1 MIDVKY
7 NEVKDRNSWIDGN
20 YLNATIC
27 VTEDCN
33 LRCTYCYMV
42 GKNNVNRMN
51 WETGKQI
58 IDFLLDNPYTS
69 EMSDSIM
76 LDFIGGEPLLE
87 MDLIDKMCDYFILR
101 MYSENHKWFPNYVFT
116 FSTNGVLYGKENVR
130 NYVNKHGEHC
140 AFSISIDGIKE
151 KHDMTRKKIDGSG
164 SYEDVIKNL
173 PMYLEENYNPSTKST
188 FASADL
194 PFLKD
199 SIIHL
204 WDMEEM
210 GEDYVS
216 GNPLEEGYADNAD
229 DGKTA
234 DTVSDQENILDEM
247 GITSQQEDMKNP
259 EASTENYGL
268 GEGGELVKGEEIEPT
283 QEQGNLSDLK
293 ENSVS
298 EVPAMEAENTGSSY
312 AEGMLDTDS
321 IPVES
326 ENGQEV
332 LTEADGALDYP
343 REEETATSVG
353 MDLDGGTIGESEMDL
368 EGVTSGSAGREYS
381 AQEVSG
387 GMETSGSGILNEI
400 GESGVSTSKG
410 ESVIPKF
417 SEETREHPTGDYLS
431 SQNEFGQGA
440 ERRISDV
447 PTTGEMETSDVL
459 GREMLIQGQN
469 LRESVL
475 PNEAE
480 RSLKLEDGIPEVP
493 KSRRELRQGY
503 DERKDW

>member
-164 SYEDVIKNL
+164 SYEDVIKN
-173 PMYLEENYNPSTKST
+173 
-188 FASADL
+188 
-194 PFLKD
+194 
-199 SIIHL
+199 
-204 WDMEEM
+204 
-210 GEDYVS
+210 GYV
-216 GNPLEEGYADNAD
+216 
-229 DGKTA
+229 T
-234 DTVSDQENILDEM
+234 T
-247 GITSQQEDMKNP
+247 
-259 EASTENYGL
+259 
-268 GEGGELVKGEEIEPT
+268 
-283 QEQGNLSDLK
+283 
-293 ENSVS
+293 NS
-298 EVPAMEAENTGSSY
+298 
-312 AEGMLDTDS
+312 
-321 IPVES
+321 
-326 ENGQEV
+326 
-332 LTEADGALDYP
+332 
-343 REEETATSVG
+343 
-353 MDLDGGTIGESEMDL
+353 
-368 EGVTSGSAGREYS
+368 
-381 AQEVSG
+381 
-387 GMETSGSGILNEI
+387 
-400 GESGVSTSKG
+400 
-410 ESVIPKF
+410 
-417 SEETREHPTGDYLS
+417 
-431 SQNEFGQGA
+431 
-440 ERRISDV
+440 
-447 PTTGEMETSDVL
+447 
-459 GREMLIQGQN
+459 
-469 LRESVL
+469 
-475 PNEAE
+475 
-480 RSLKLEDGIPEVP
+480 
-493 KSRRELRQGY
+493 
-503 DERKDW
+503 

>member
-1 MIDVKY
+1 M
-7 NEVKDRNSWIDGN
+7 STGN
-20 YLNATIC
+20 
-27 VTEDCN
+27 
-33 LRCTYCYMV
+33 
-42 GKNNVNRMN
+42 
-51 WETGKQI
+51 
-58 IDFLLDNPYTS
+58 
-69 EMSDSIM
+69 
-76 LDFIGGEPLLE
+76 
-87 MDLIDKMCDYFILR
+87 
-101 MYSENHKWFPNYVFT
+101 
-116 FSTNGVLYGKENVR
+116 
-130 NYVNKHGEHC
+130 
-140 AFSISIDGIKE
+140 
-151 KHDMTRKKIDGSG
+151 
-164 SYEDVIKNL
+164 
-173 PMYLEENYNPSTKST
+173 PM
-188 FASADL
+188 
-194 PFLKD
+194 
-199 SIIHL
+199 
-204 WDMEEM
+204 DMEEM

-480 RSLKLEDGIPEVP
+480 RSLKLEDGIPEIP